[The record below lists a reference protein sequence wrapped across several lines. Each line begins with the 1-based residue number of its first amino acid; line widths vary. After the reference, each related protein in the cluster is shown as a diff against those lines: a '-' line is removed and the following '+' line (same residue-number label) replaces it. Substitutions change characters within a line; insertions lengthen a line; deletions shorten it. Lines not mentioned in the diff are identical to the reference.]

1 MKKRIFVSFAMEDET
16 LKQLFCGQAK
26 NAKVPYEFIDMSVK
40 QPWDSSWKTNCKLRI
55 KSCDAMIVLVSENT
69 ENADGAIWE
78 INCAKDLGLKIRGI
92 YIKNGSILNKPSE
105 MFGILCEEWTWENVK
120 DFIEK
125 A

>member
-1 MKKRIFVSFAMEDET
+1 MNNTLTSSSLCSLTSRKMDENPIGSAPMWEKC
-16 LKQLFCGQAK
+16 LIL
-26 NAKVPYEFIDMSVK
+26 EVK

>member
-92 YIKNGSILNKPSE
+92 YIKNSHNLTMSRK
-105 MFGILCEEWTWENVK
+105 
-120 DFIEK
+120 
-125 A
+125 